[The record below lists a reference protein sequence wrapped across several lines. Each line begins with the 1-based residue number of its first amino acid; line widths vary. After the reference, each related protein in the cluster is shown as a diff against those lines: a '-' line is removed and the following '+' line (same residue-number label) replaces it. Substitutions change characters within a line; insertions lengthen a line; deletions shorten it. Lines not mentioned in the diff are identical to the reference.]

1 MQRTCSAFLAVA
13 ACAAVVLPVWA
24 VNRCVLAD
32 GRVTYQDAL
41 CPATAG
47 ASQVRLFTPP
57 SDPAG
62 RQRAAADV
70 AAAAKLARAAEVV
83 PAEAVGLNQARPA
96 QGQGSLAGLAGD
108 CLNTIRP
115 SLRDPAGAY
124 WTGASIDRLDVLRMT
139 LHATNGYGGYVTKDV
154 SCEVRKGQVAGGRN

>member
-1 MQRTCSAFLAVA
+1 MQRTCSAFVAVV

-70 AAAAKLARAAEVV
+70 AAAAKLAKAAEVV
-83 PAEAVGLNQARPA
+83 PAEAVSLSQAVPA
-96 QGQGSLAGLAGD
+96 QGPGALAALAND
-108 CLNTIRP
+108 CLNYHRP
-115 SLRDPAGAY
+115 GLRDPAGAY
-124 WTGASIDRLDVLRMT
+124 WSGASLDKLDVLRMT
-139 LHATNGYGGYVTKDV
+139 LHATNGFGGYVAKGV
-154 SCEVRKGQVAGGRN
+154 SCEVRNGQLR